1 MAGGT
6 GDAAPL
12 SATDFH
18 VLLAL
23 REGASYGYAVM
34 KAVEDESGGSLT
46 PEIGSLYRVLGR
58 LMGDGLVEECPP
70 PEEPGPHPGRPRK
83 YYRLTR
89 DGVGALRSEVGRL
102 RDVLDLARARDL
114 VPGDGS

>member
-1 MAGGT
+1 MTGRS
-6 GDAAPL
+6 GDATPL

-23 REGASYGYAVM
+23 SQGASYGYAVM
-34 KAVEDESGGSLT
+34 KAVEDESGGGLS

-70 PEEPGPHPGRPRK
+70 PEDLEPHPGRPRK
-83 YYRLTR
+83 YYHLTAA
-89 DGVGALRSEVGRL
+89 GVDVLRAEAGRL
-102 RDVLDLARARDL
+102 QEVLSLARERDL
-114 VPGDGS
+114 LPGEGS